1 MMDAE
6 ESRPKKRRHSRDSLL
21 NRLLS
26 FLQIK
31 KKHGHRKHQSR
42 YNLFRKGAE
51 AGSTERTSNKR
62 VREHHLHKQSN
73 IKRLGQAV
81 NGFLG
86 ISDTKKKPARR
97 KPVVS
102 TAPRELPRK
111 KPVKS
116 FWDRVWN
123 FKSHRHSKKSKPVAP
138 QLPKPAPLTEG
149 QKRRGASKSF
159 WKKTTRNIRKFFK
172 SFREPLHN
180 FLYFLNLRPTP
191 YDPFLDPDSLVEK
204 DSRVMRI
211 QQYMVYAFNSTIL
224 FILSY
229 IVAYLIYQMAVMFTA
244 SVHGIDSVLYYYEVM
259 FPIGNASPL
268 WNPFNIIMIT
278 LSGPMVSLLLGLVWY
293 RVMMRR
299 ASNTILRLFYLWLS
313 FHSFNMFFGAF
324 VAGVITDQGFGYVA
338 NWLYL
343 GIPVKM
349 LLSMLALSVLG
360 YFGWRS
366 ARHVLATSN
375 NPQRINRHNR
385 PYFVLNQTI
394 IPWLAGSL
402 LMLYIKIPNRTPQ
415 HENIIVYDAIV
426 LGSLVF
432 MAITPIF
439 NWRAKPY
446 EGAHSRGRKKTKFV
460 WVYMVIA
467 LLAILT
473 YRFGLE
479 RGLHI
484 IFRIVFSVN
493 FYN

>member
-1 MMDAE
+1 MGLKGVI
-6 ESRPKKRRHSRDSLL
+6 SKWLGPTH
-21 NRLLS
+21 
-26 FLQIK
+26 
-31 KKHGHRKHQSR
+31 HTRKPI
-42 YNLFRKGAE
+42 L
-51 AGSTERTSNKR
+51 
-62 VREHHLHKQSN
+62 
-73 IKRLGQAV
+73 
-81 NGFLG
+81 
-86 ISDTKKKPARR
+86 R
-97 KPVVS
+97 KPVVPPAS
-102 TAPRELPRK
+102 PPMARK
-111 KPVKS
+111 KPRKS
-116 FWDRVWN
+116 FWNLLWN
-123 FKSHRHSKKSKPVAP
+123 FKSQRHSKKPKPIVP
-138 QLPKPAPLTEG
+138 QLPQPAPLTEG
-149 QKRRGASKSF
+149 QKRRSASKSV
-159 WKKTTRNIRKFFK
+159 WKRTTRTIRNFFK
-172 SFREPLHN
+172 SFREPWHN
-180 FLYFLNLRPTP
+180 FLFFLNLRPTP
-191 YDPFLDPDSLVEK
+191 YDPFMNPDSLMQK
-204 DSRVMRI
+204 DSQVMRI

-293 RVMMRR
+293 RVLMRR
-299 ASNTILRLFYLWLS
+299 ASSTILRLFYLWLA

-349 LLSMLALSVLG
+349 LLTMLALSVLG
-360 YFGWRS
+360 YLGWRS

-385 PYFVLNQTI
+385 PYFVMNQTI
-394 IPWLAGSL
+394 IPWLAGTL
-402 LMLYIKIPNRTPQ
+402 LLLYIKVPNRTPQ

-446 EGAHSRGRKKTKFV
+446 EGAHSRGRRKTKFV

-479 RGLHI
+479 RGLHF